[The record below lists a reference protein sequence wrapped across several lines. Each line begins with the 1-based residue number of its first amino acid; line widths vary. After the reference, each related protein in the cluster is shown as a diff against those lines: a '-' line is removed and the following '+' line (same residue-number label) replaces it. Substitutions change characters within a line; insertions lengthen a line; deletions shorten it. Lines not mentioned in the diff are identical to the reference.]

1 MTKCPHCGALAEVE
15 RSTLLRW
22 RCAVCGGPLVPSE
35 GVERPHGELGSLVR
49 AQRAR
54 AMALGWTAAVV
65 LFVCIA
71 VMGAGVGALLWTA
84 SHMAGLVLSGVGAGA
99 AMLAIASRVRSG
111 RRNAEA
117 RKALDEAWQRA
128 ADEVLQARGGELTA
142 PELAT
147 LMRTD
152 QEHAEA
158 LLSGLSAGGRARV
171 EVRDDAELAYRV
183 ATDDVASDAA
193 PPVAQEKTR

>member
-15 RSTLLRW
+15 PSTALRW
-22 RCAVCGGPLVPSE
+22 RCAVCGGPLVPTPD
-35 GVERPHGELGSLVR
+35 VQRPQGELASLVR

-65 LFVCIA
+65 VLTF
-71 VMGAGVGALLWTA
+71 MGLMGGGLGLLLWSASHLAAGVLG
-84 SHMAGLVLSGVGAGA
+84 GIGA
-99 AMLAIASRVRSG
+99 ASFLFALISKTRSSA
-111 RRNAEA
+111 RNGEA
-117 RKALDEAWQRA
+117 RAALDQAWQQA
-128 ADEVLQARGGELTA
+128 ANEVLQARGGELTA
-142 PELAT
+142 PELARV
-147 LMRTD
+147 MRTD

-183 ATDDVASDAA
+183 ATDDVATDE
-193 PPVAQEKTR
+193 PPAQQQKSR